1 MEEKQVLI
9 TGSSRGIGR
18 EAALYLAKNGFNIV
32 LHCNKNTKMAEEV
45 LAEIKAAGVNGR
57 ILQFNVKDREECKKI
72 LEKDIKEKLNDHA
85 LSLLG
90 EEMPQLM
97 VAGNRSKQAG
107 ARI

>member
-72 LEKDIKEKLNDHA
+72 LEKDIKENGVYYGVVLN
-85 LSLLG
+85 
-90 EEMPQLM
+90 
-97 VAGNRSKQAG
+97 AGITRDNVFPVMEDSET
-107 ARI
+107 